1 MMDRQPVTI
10 LASVMQKFCNAQLNN
25 VPITMPDGEKV
36 LTMKWD
42 SRMSLR
48 PIPQTAIDLNPLL
61 ATDQNPGY

>member
-1 MMDRQPVTI
+1 M
-10 LASVMQKFCNAQLNN
+10 NN
-25 VPITMPDGEKV
+25 VPISTPDGEKV
-36 LTMKWD
+36 ITMKWD